1 VVGGEDGHKLL
12 LVVSG
17 AGAGIARGLRN
28 GGAVA
33 PPPTLEP
40 ADPGTDGSCDDQVVT
55 PPYAA
60 ELRVYEPLAAFDLEE
75 RRQWQQ
81 YAQAPAVLTGLAGS
95 RRERIVGL
103 VAACRAPAAVPR
115 PGDAG
120 EHAAVLRGGSGLLV
134 CPLRTELRC
143 WQAAVETRATLPP
156 EVASAVLPDSE
167 VALAVA
173 EHQRWLVDYP
183 TRRSHVQQ
191 HRWTVPV
198 RWFLLFDR
206 EERRLQ
212 LGPRGLDVDRELAA
226 ATTRSLVYRTAMAQA
241 RRRVA
246 RGLQVLR
253 KALPDG
259 PAVTSVEAMG
269 RWLEEFHPRS
279 LVELDYGGLVD
290 LCGDAHLRQDDSVGD
305 IVEAIAA
312 LSRGDT
318 KAATNAYERVT
329 DRWRLA
335 QSVESAN

>member
-1 VVGGEDGHKLL
+1 
-12 LVVSG
+12 
-17 AGAGIARGLRN
+17 
-28 GGAVA
+28 
-33 PPPTLEP
+33 
-40 ADPGTDGSCDDQVVT
+40 VT

-60 ELRVYEPLAAFDLEE
+60 ELRVYEPLAAFDVEE
-75 RRQWQQ
+75 RRQWQA
-81 YAQAPAVLTGLAGS
+81 YAQAPAVLSGQAGS
-95 RRERIVGL
+95 RRERILGL
-103 VAACRAPAAVPR
+103 VAACRATPAVPR

-120 EHAAVLRGGSGLLV
+120 EHAAVLRGESGLLV

-143 WQAAVETRATLPP
+143 WKAAEETRMRLPP
-156 EVASAVLPDSE
+156 EVATAVLPDPE
-167 VALAVA
+167 VALAAA
-173 EHQRWLVDYP
+173 EHQRWLAEHP

-198 RWFLLFDR
+198 RWYLLFDR

-212 LGPRGLDVDRELAA
+212 LGPRGIDVDRELAA
-226 ATTRSLVYRTAMAQA
+226 ATTRSLVYRTAMVQA

-259 PAVTSVEAMG
+259 PAVLSVEAMG

-290 LCGDAHLRQDDSVGD
+290 LCGDAELRSDDSVAD
-305 IVEAIAA
+305 VVEAIAA

-318 KAATNAYERVT
+318 KTATKAYERVT
-329 DRWRLA
+329 DRWRAAL
-335 QSVESAN
+335 SVEAAN